1 MEKETFVAVRH
12 NSDGDLIAFKSNTG
26 KEYDYE
32 TAKELCAKGLLMPKP
47 LKEKVAELIFVAL
60 STVTKTITYRTY
72 QPFKQIIFHKKIH
85 PVFNT
90 W

>member
-1 MEKETFVAVRH
+1 MTMKQQKNFVPKV
-12 NSDGDLIAFKSNTG
+12 L
-26 KEYDYE
+26 
-32 TAKELCAKGLLMPKP
+32 LLMPKP

-85 PVFNT
+85 PVFNA

>member
-32 TAKELCAKGLLMPKP
+32 TAKELCAKGLITNAQTFKGKGGGTYIRGVVDGNKDNNLSNLP
-47 LKEKVAELIFVAL
+47 IF
-60 STVTKTITYRTY
+60 
-72 QPFKQIIFHKKIH
+72 
-85 PVFNT
+85 
-90 W
+90 